1 MTKNYQ
7 ERTDAVFQQ
16 LDQLRQEVNTI
27 IGDARKEGAYI
38 VGYRKLST
46 VKAFL
51 SRMSGNVTQQ
61 RPASDAA
68 APNLFKRSGN
78 AANEPRTNP
87 PAPDFF
93 SKYRLTDAV
102 QQAETLDFFQVQATD
117 TAAQTKRSR
126 SRKKSTEN
134 QVVLATNAEQTEDD
148 E

>member
-1 MTKNYQ
+1 MSKNYQ

-16 LDQLRQEVNTI
+16 LDQLRLEVNAI

-61 RPASDAA
+61 RPASEAV
-68 APNLFKRSGN
+68 APNLFRRSGN

-93 SKYRLTDAV
+93 SKYRQTDAV

-134 QVVLATNAEQTEDD
+134 QVVLATNATETEEED
-148 E
+148 

>member
-16 LDQLRQEVNTI
+16 LDQLRQEVNQI

-68 APNLFKRSGN
+68 APNLFKRSGS
-78 AANEPRTNP
+78 AANEPRKNP

-93 SKYRLTDAV
+93 SKYRQTDAV
-102 QQAETLDFFQVQATD
+102 QQAEALDFFQVQARTRLRKQKEAG
-117 TAAQTKRSR
+117 TVKNLRKIRSY
-126 SRKKSTEN
+126 
-134 QVVLATNAEQTEDD
+134 
-148 E
+148 

>member
-16 LDQLRQEVNTI
+16 LDQLRQEVNQI

-68 APNLFKRSGN
+68 APNLFKRSGS
-78 AANEPRTNP
+78 AANEPRKNP

-93 SKYRLTDAV
+93 SKYRLTDAT
-102 QQAETLDFFQVQATD
+102 QQAEALDFYEVQATD

-134 QVVLATNAEQTEDD
+134 QVVLATNATQTEEED
-148 E
+148 

>member
-16 LDQLRQEVNTI
+16 LDQLRLEVNQI

-61 RPASDAA
+61 RPASDAP
-68 APNLFKRSGN
+68 APDLFKRSHRTQS
-78 AANEPRTNP
+78 EPRKNP

-93 SKYRLTDAV
+93 SKYRQTDAT

-134 QVVLATNAEQTEDD
+134 QVVLATNAEQNEEED
-148 E
+148 